1 MANTS
6 KPQGLKPVGYLNGSP
21 WNGQARIYY
30 VPATNATALYVGDP
44 VTRLTA
50 DADANGIPSVSIGVA
65 GSAIC
70 GVIVGVLP
78 TAASV
83 TLQGTT
89 IDLTRRSL
97 PVSTAGYVLVADD
110 PNILFEIEEG
120 TAAGAAGTAL
130 TAAAIGNN
138 ANFVVTAPS
147 ATYMDSATL
156 LDNTT
161 EATTAT
167 LNLKIMSLAQREDN
181 AFGTRAKWIVKINNH
196 QYGSSTGT
204 AGV

>member
-1 MANTS
+1 MANAS
-6 KPQGLKPVGYLNGSP
+6 RPKGLVPVGYLGGSP

-30 VPATNATALYVGDP
+30 VPAGNATALYVGDP

-50 DADANGIPSVSIGVA
+50 DGDTNGIPSVSIGVA

-78 TAASV
+78 TYPGVSLV
-83 TLQGTT
+83 GTT
-89 IDLTRRSL
+89 IDLARRSL

-110 PNILFEIEEG
+110 PNILFEIQEG
-120 TAAGAAGTAL
+120 TTAAAAGTAL

-138 ANFVVTAPS
+138 ANFVITAG
-147 ATYMDSATL
+147 ATTTSDSKTV
-156 LDNTT
+156 LDNAT

-167 LNLKIMSLAQREDN
+167 LNLKLMGLAQREDN
-181 AFGTRAKWIVKINNH
+181 AFGSYAKWIVKINNH